1 MIRLHQS
8 EEKDDMKN
16 IEFTLI
22 DEQYMWM
29 DKPVPAITHIPEW
42 YRNMSSFKDN
52 EKKLRVGGRATNQ
65 TIKRCI
71 PFMEAMTAGYY
82 ITLPADVMVSKAD
95 DGTSQIN
102 WLTNVD
108 FITTH
113 DVFQTAEFP
122 IPNEYEFLP
131 FKFMNFFLIKTPP
144 GYSSLFV
151 HPLNRPDLP
160 FMSFSGFVDTDTH
173 DVGIHFPFLLR
184 KDFEGVI
191 EKGTPIIQVIPIKRD
206 EWQSDVSKTAKASES
221 FAKIEK
227 YFSYVTRA
235 YKKLAWHR
243 KIYK

>member
-1 MIRLHQS
+1 
-8 EEKDDMKN
+8 MKK

-22 DEQYMWM
+22 DEQHAWM
-29 DKPVPAITHIPEW
+29 DKPIPAVTHMPDW
-42 YRNMSSFKDN
+42 YKDMSSFRDG

-82 ITLPADVMVSKAD
+82 ITLPADVVVSKEK
-95 DGTSQIN
+95 DGTSRVN
-102 WLTNVD
+102 WLTHVD
-108 FITTH
+108 LIATH
-113 DVFQTAEFP
+113 DVFQTIGFP
-122 IPNEYEFLP
+122 MPSEYELLP
-131 FKFMNFFLIKTPP
+131 FKFFNFFIIKTPP

-151 HPLNRPDLP
+151 HPINRPDLP
-160 FMSFSGFVDTDTH
+160 FMSLSGLVDTDTH
-173 DVGIHFPFLLR
+173 DVGIHFPFMLR

-191 EKGTPIIQVIPIKRD
+191 PKGTPIIQVIPIKRD
-206 EWQSDVSKTAKASES
+206 EWKSDATKTLKAMES

-235 YKKLAWHR
+235 YKHLAWHR